1 MESLN
6 YQHLFY
12 FWMVGRTGSIAQ
24 AARELSLSSPTVS
37 AQVKELEQSL
47 GAPLLRR
54 SGRQMLLTDTG
65 GMVHRYADEI
75 FATGRELLSTIRGR
89 SPGRPVRIHVGISD
103 ALPKILVH
111 HLLEPMLRHEERPLM
126 ICHEGPTEGLLADL
140 AVHRLDL
147 VLTDEPLPSSARI
160 RAFSHA
166 LGRCGVSF
174 FAADGL
180 LEEGAAFPDCLDAV
194 PFLMPAEHS
203 PLRRSLEQWLDAE
216 GLRVQVVAEFDDS
229 ALMKQF
235 GRRGEG
241 VFAAPTAVEADIA
254 ESYGCRALGRTEG
267 ITESFHA
274 ITVERRIEHPS
285 IRQLVESARTQ
296 LFGQ

>member
-1 MESLN
+1 VESLN

-37 AQVKELEQSL
+37 AQVKELELSM

-54 SGRQMLLTDTG
+54 SGRQVILTETG

-75 FATGRELLSTIRGR
+75 FATGRELLSTLRGR

-103 ALPKILVH
+103 ALPKVLVH
-111 HLLEPMLRHEERPLM
+111 HLLEPLLRHEEQPLM
-126 ICHEGPTEGLLADL
+126 VCRGGRTEGLLAEL
-140 AVHRLDL
+140 AIHRFDL

-160 RAFSHA
+160 RAFSHR
-166 LGRCGVSF
+166 LGDCGVSF
-174 FAADGL
+174 FAAGGL
-180 LEEGAAFPDCLDAV
+180 LEAGADFPACLDGA

-203 PLRRSLEQWLDAE
+203 PLRRSLEQWFEAE

-241 VFAAPTAVEADIA
+241 FFAAPMVVETDIA
-254 ESYGCRALGRTEG
+254 AAYGCRVVGRTDG

-274 ITVERRIEHPS
+274 VTLERRIEHPS
-285 IRQLVESARTQ
+285 IRQLVESARTS
-296 LFGQ
+296 LF